1 MGQDGVAAFRRP
13 VAPCPSCGESQHIE
27 PLRRVGPV
35 WFLRCLSCQFG
46 LRMRATALAELLE
59 RREHRE
65 RRAAA
70 RGGHRLGD
78 TAVAHR
84 CQHCGTTRARAWVA
98 TPEAMWLRCEECGR
112 VERFDASIRWP
123 LDVARD
129 RLQSGAWH
137 LERTPR
143 AGRV

>member
-46 LRMRATALAELLE
+46 LRMRANALAELVE
-59 RREHRE
+59 RREPRE

-84 CQHCGTTRARAWVA
+84 CQHCGMTRARAWVA

-137 LERTPR
+137 
-143 AGRV
+143 